1 MKRTF
6 ATLVLN
12 RKLVPGVD
20 TPTCVPPVKT
30 ETPAIDKLVNMGR
43 NSFLQAYTEKDLVG
57 PPPNFMGDR
66 EFPIQN
72 LPADTVLLI
81 GGNPTPE
88 QLREAVVLLAG
99 RDQDF
104 ILVVDAFENPDELR
118 PLFVEWNEGLKHQHN
133 PPDGGWTFYGVV
145 QLSVVGA
152 LSALVKQRRHMMYAY
167 PKTDSTTT
175 TVVLIDAG
183 TPDAKVLR
191 IVRDRNP
198 FKDFTSLPGGFLNV
212 HLESLPACAARELGE
227 ECHLHPKPEELVLI
241 DVRSNPDRD
250 VRGHVI
256 DHGYAW
262 FVPADQKAAVLA
274 AVKAGDDAKPGSAGF
289 VPVDEVL
296 SGKIAFDHEELLR
309 AALKRV
315 PAASPAK

>member
-6 ATLVLN
+6 ATLVIN
-12 RKLVPGVD
+12 RPVVAGVD

-30 ETPAIDKLVNMGR
+30 DTPAIDKLVNMGR
-43 NSFLQAYTEKDLVG
+43 NSWLTAYTEADLVG
-57 PPPNFMGDR
+57 PPEGFLGDS

-72 LPADTVLLI
+72 VPTDTVMLI
-81 GGNPTPE
+81 GGNPTPD
-88 QLREAVVLLAG
+88 QLRQVVLLLAD

-104 ILVVDAFENPDELR
+104 ILVVDAFENFDELR
-118 PLFVEWNEGLKHQHN
+118 PLFVEWNEGLKAQN
-133 PPDGGWTFYGVV
+133 GAGGGWTSYGVV
-145 QLSVVGA
+145 QLAVTGA
-152 LSALVKQRRHMMYAY
+152 LPPLVKQRRHMMYAY
-167 PKTDSTTT
+167 PKCDSTTT

-183 TPDAKVLR
+183 TTDAKVLR

-198 FKDFTSLPGGFLNV
+198 FKDYTSLPGGFLNI
-212 HLESLPACAARELGE
+212 HLEDLPTCAARELGE
-227 ECHLHPKPEELVLI
+227 ECHLHPKADELVLI
-241 DVRSNPDRD
+241 DVRSKPTRD

-262 FVPADQKAAVLA
+262 FVPSEQKAAVLA

-296 SGKIAFDHEELLR
+296 AGKIAFDHEDLLR
-309 AALKRV
+309 AALKRI
-315 PAASPAK
+315 PAAVK

>member
-6 ATLVLN
+6 ATLILN
-12 RKLVPGVD
+12 RPTVAGAD

-30 ETPAIDKLVNMGR
+30 DTPAIDKLVNMGR
-43 NSFLQAYTEKDLVG
+43 NTGLKAYTEADLVG
-57 PPPNFMGDR
+57 PPEGFMGDR
-66 EFPIQN
+66 EFPIQQV
-72 LPADTVLLI
+72 PDDTVMLI

-88 QLREAVVLLAG
+88 QLRKAVVLLAG

-104 ILVVDAFENPDELR
+104 ILVVDAFENPTELR

-133 PPDGGWTFYGVV
+133 PPDGGWTSYGVV
-145 QLSVVGA
+145 QLAVVGA
-152 LSALVKQRRHMMYAY
+152 LTPLVKQRRHMMYAY
-167 PKTDSTTT
+167 PKCDSTTT
-175 TVVLIDAG
+175 TVVLVDAG

-198 FKDFTSLPGGFLNV
+198 FKDFTSLPGGFLNI
-212 HLESLPACAARELGE
+212 HLEDLPTCAARELGE

-241 DVRSNPDRD
+241 DVRSKPTRD
-250 VRGHVI
+250 ERGHVI

-274 AVKAGDDAKPGSAGF
+274 AAKAGDDAKPGSASF

-296 SGKIAFDHEELLR
+296 SGKIAFDHEDLLR
-309 AALKRV
+309 EALKRV
-315 PAASPAK
+315 PAVVAAK